1 MITGMIKYHLL
12 VLVRE
17 PMNMFFGLG
26 LPFLNLFLMS
36 GNINDGEGANF
47 INAALPMFITIATM
61 VLCFM
66 DSALSHA
73 YSRQIKF
80 LRRLRMTPIK
90 PATYIFTGILSR
102 IGVLFIFVAAF
113 LAVTSTVFDFSI
125 GTRNWIAFTGV
136 LILTFGMFYLIGM
149 FFANVLKNA
158 KTSQSV
164 LYVIFFGLLF
174 FGNAFFPID
183 AMPDIVRVIAQNTP
197 TVHAMKLLQ
206 SAWLDTGLFYSINFI
221 VVIGITVVFGLLS
234 IKFFKYE

>member
-1 MITGMIKYHLL
+1 MISGMLRYHLL
-12 VLVRE
+12 VLFRE

-36 GNINDGEGANF
+36 GNIGDGEGADF

-80 LRRLRMTPIK
+80 LRRLRMTPVK
-90 PATYIFTGILSR
+90 PATYILTGILSR
-102 IGVLFIFVAAF
+102 IGVLLIFAAAF

-125 GTRNWIAFTGV
+125 GNRNWVAFIGV

-149 FFANVLKNA
+149 FFANVLKKA

-164 LYVIFFGLLF
+164 LYVVFFGLLLL
-174 FGNAFFPID
+174 GNAFFPIE
-183 AMPDIVRVIAQNTP
+183 AMPDAVQVIAQNAP
-197 TVHAMKLLQ
+197 TVHAMNLLQ
-206 SAWLDTGLFYSINFI
+206 SAWLDTGLFYGHSFI
-221 VVIGITVVFGLLS
+221 AVVGITVVFGLLS